1 VVTGFETSLGSVFH
15 LVGHCEAAG
24 AVLAWDEAAS
34 QLSLRNAA
42 VLPEERL
49 EALKGATGK
58 DMPEEARAGL
68 ESRRALR
75 LVLLA
80 RGDAARSALFC
91 PVASL
96 EARALGVPC
105 TLHCERLGK
114 RFVITTSRV
123 GYGEAQ
129 SRGVPAF
136 VLREAIAA
144 TLAAELGRAG
154 PANLDAWLSAKS
166 RGEWVLTPELAG
178 ALDVRGTPRDAVP
191 TWRLGQL
198 LDALGA
204 ALVDAQVH
212 EAPAA
217 QHQGATG

>member
-1 VVTGFETSLGSVFH
+1 VVSGFETSLGSVFH

-42 VLPEERL
+42 ALPPERL
-49 EALKGATGK
+49 EALKVATGK
-58 DMPEEARAGL
+58 DLPEEARVGL

-80 RGDAARSALFC
+80 RSEAARSALFC

-96 EARALGVPC
+96 VASELGVPC
-105 TLHCERLGK
+105 TLHCERAGK
-114 RFVITTSRV
+114 PFVLTTSRV

-129 SRGVPAF
+129 ARGVPAF
-136 VLREAIAA
+136 VLREVLAA

-166 RGEWVLTPELAG
+166 RGEWVLTPEFAG
-178 ALDVRGTPRDAVP
+178 ALDVRGTARDAVP

-204 ALVDAQVH
+204 ALVEAQVH
-212 EAPAA
+212 EVQAAA
-217 QHQGATG
+217 QRGATG